1 MRASQT
7 CAVLALRTAFVFF
20 PSAWHVWPS
29 YRFPAASRSVFFFA
43 SVGAGAHAIISERRT
58 LKAWRA
64 QRAALAQA
72 AASAA
77 QSCRSS
83 YDTAASPERAKS
95 AAADDM

>member
-7 CAVLALRTAFVFF
+7 CAVLALRTAFVFL

-29 YRFPAASRSVFFFA
+29 YRFPAVSRLVFLASSA
-43 SVGAGAHAIISERRT
+43 GAGAHALISERRA

-64 QRAALAQA
+64 QRAAVAQA

-77 QSCRSS
+77 QSCRTS
-83 YDTAASPERAKS
+83 YETVASPERAKS
-95 AAADDM
+95 AAADDT